1 MMAYLQDA
9 LVTAAAL
16 WAGVI
21 LFRRMAGFVRPKQA
35 APGCAH
41 CPTAAKAHP
50 TAGEHP
56 LIFIKASRH

>member
-9 LVTAAAL
+9 LVTAVAL
-16 WAGVI
+16 WGAVI
-21 LFRRMAGFVRPKQA
+21 LFRRVAGFVRPKQA

-41 CPTAAKAHP
+41 CPTAAKAH
-50 TAGEHP
+50 AIDGEHP